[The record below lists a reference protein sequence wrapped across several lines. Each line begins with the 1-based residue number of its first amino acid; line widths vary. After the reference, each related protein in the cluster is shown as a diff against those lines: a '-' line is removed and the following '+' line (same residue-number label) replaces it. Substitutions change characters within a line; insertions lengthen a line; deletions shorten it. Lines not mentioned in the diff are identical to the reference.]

1 MKKVKGVLN
10 RIFVEAMSGMALGL
24 FATLLVGTIVEQI
37 GSWIGGEAGYYLTIV
52 ATVAKKMTGI
62 GIGVGVAARFK
73 MPPLV
78 TVSAGAAGMAG
89 AFAKQIIGKTLL
101 VDGVF
106 ALPGAGE
113 PLGAFV
119 AAYCA
124 VEIGRLVAGKT
135 KIDILVTPICC
146 LLIGSL
152 VGIIIGSPIAAFMTK
167 VGELINWG
175 AEQQPFIA
183 GIVVS
188 ALMGIALTLPIS
200 SAAIGVSLGLSGIAA
215 GAAVIGC
222 CANMVGFAVASY
234 RENKL
239 GGAVAQ
245 GIGTSMLQMPNIV
258 RKPVIWL
265 PAILTSVVL
274 GPVSTCLLR
283 MTCNATGSGMGTCG
297 LVGPIMTFQTMT
309 EAGIS
314 PAVVLLEIVVMQIAA
329 PAVLAFLFSEGM
341 RRLGWIKAGDMKLE
355 L

>member
-1 MKKVKGVLN
+1 MRQIKKILN
-10 RIFVEAMSGMALGL
+10 RIFVEGMSGMALGL

-37 GSWIGGEAGYYLTIV
+37 GTWVGGDVGYYLVIV

-62 GIGVGVAARFK
+62 GIGVGVAARFQ

-78 TVSAGAAGMAG
+78 TVSAGVAGMAG
-89 AFAKQIIGKTLL
+89 AYANQIIGRTLS

-106 ALPGAGE
+106 ALSGVGE

-124 VEIGRLVAGKT
+124 VEVGRLVAGKT
-135 KIDILVTPICC
+135 KVDILVTPVCC
-146 LLIGSL
+146 LLVGSF
-152 VGIIIGSPIAAFMTK
+152 VGILIGSPIAAFMTQ
-167 VGELINWG
+167 VGALINWG

-183 GIVVS
+183 GVVVS

-215 GAAVIGC
+215 GAAAVGC
-222 CANMVGFAVASY
+222 CANMVGFAAASY
-234 RENKL
+234 RENRF

-245 GIGTSMLQMPNIV
+245 GLGTSMLQMPNIV
-258 RKPVIWL
+258 RRPVIWL
-265 PAILTSVVL
+265 PAILASVIL
-274 GPVSTCLLR
+274 GPISTCLLK

-297 LVGPIMTFQTMT
+297 LVGPIMTFQSMT
-309 EAGIS
+309 EAGVS
-314 PAVVLLEIVVMQIAA
+314 PAVTLLEIAVMQLIA
-329 PAVLAFLFSEGM
+329 PAVLAYLFSEGM
-341 RRLGWIKAGDMKLE
+341 RKFGWIREGDMKLS